1 MPDATWSVAGL
12 GDFNGDG
19 TNDFLWRNQNGTLV
33 DWTMNGSQ
41 ITASQAVTF
50 GANPVAPDN
59 SWNVAGIGDFNGDGK
74 SDILWRNTN
83 GSLIDWTMN
92 GSQVTASQQVTLGGS
107 AAAPDSS
114 WSVAGIGDFNGD
126 GKSDVL
132 WRNTNGSLIDWTMN
146 GSQIT
151 SSQTVTLGGSAATP
165 DSSWSVAAIGDFNG
179 DGKSDILWRNT
190 NGSLIDWTMNGSQIT
205 SAAAGHLRGQPRVA
219 RLRPGRS
226 RKSVTLT
233 GMAPLTFCCATP
245 MARWRIGA

>member
-74 SDILWRNTN
+74 SDILWRNAN

-92 GSQVTASQQVTLGGS
+92 GSQVTASQQITLGGS
-107 AAAPDSS
+107 AAR
-114 WSVAGIGDFNGD
+114 
-126 GKSDVL
+126 L
-132 WRNTNGSLIDWTMN
+132 
-146 GSQIT
+146 
-151 SSQTVTLGGSAATP
+151 TVPGASPEL
-165 DSSWSVAAIGDFNG
+165 AI
-179 DGKSDILWRNT
+179 S
-190 NGSLIDWTMNGSQIT
+190 M
-205 SAAAGHLRGQPRVA
+205 
-219 RLRPGRS
+219 
-226 RKSVTLT
+226 
-233 GMAPLTFCCATP
+233 GMANPTSCGATP
-245 MARWRIGA
+245 MARSSTGR